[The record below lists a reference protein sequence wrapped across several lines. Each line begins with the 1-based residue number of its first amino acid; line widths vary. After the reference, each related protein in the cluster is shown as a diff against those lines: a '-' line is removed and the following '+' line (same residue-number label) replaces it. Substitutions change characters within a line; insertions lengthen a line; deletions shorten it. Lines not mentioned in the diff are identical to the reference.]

1 MNAPSPRVLCIGGCH
16 VDRKASAAVTVQL
29 AVSNPVSIS
38 TSFGGVARNVA
49 ENLCRLETAVTL
61 VSRVGA
67 DSDGAAILEA
77 LRRLPLRL
85 DHLGIAPDRPTA
97 FHLIVLQP
105 DGEMLVSVAD
115 MRIYDD
121 LTPQRLAAL
130 PAGIWAADAVF
141 ADCNLPA
148 ESLTY
153 LAGQRSA
160 ERRLA
165 VNAVSPAKAVRAE
178 GILPATDYLFVNAAE
193 AAALIGLGQGDPG
206 PEAAA
211 GALLERGVGEV
222 VVTLG
227 AEGLLAATPDAVLH
241 LQSLPGPLC
250 DVTGAGD
257 ALAAAFL
264 DARLRGL
271 SLDAAARRALGAA
284 RLTVECAQSV
294 NATLTPETLDQMMS

>member
-1 MNAPSPRVLCIGGCH
+1 
-16 VDRKASAAVTVQL
+16 VDRKASAAAAVQL

-49 ENLCRLETAVTL
+49 ENLCRLDASVTL

-67 DSDGAAILEA
+67 DSDGTAILEA
-77 LRRLPLRL
+77 LGRLPLRL
-85 DHLGIAPDRPTA
+85 DHLGIAADRPTA

-130 PAGIWAADAVF
+130 PAGVWTAEAIF

-148 ESLTY
+148 ESLAY

-160 ERRLA
+160 GRRLA
-165 VNAVSPAKAVRAE
+165 VNAVSPAKAARAD
-178 GILPATDYLFVNAAE
+178 GILPAIDHLFVNAAE
-193 AAALIGLGQGDPG
+193 AAALIGQDESDRG
-206 PEAAA
+206 PETAAR
-211 GALLERGVGEV
+211 ALLDRGVGEV

-264 DARLRGL
+264 DARLRGR
-271 SLDAAARRALGAA
+271 SLDAAARRALAAA
-284 RLTVECAQSV
+284 RLTVECTQSV
-294 NATLTPETLDQMMS
+294 NASLTPETLDQMVS

>member
-1 MNAPSPRVLCIGGCH
+1 MNAQAPRVLCIGGCH
-16 VDRKASAAVTVQL
+16 VDRKATAAAAVQL

-77 LRRLPLRL
+77 LRRLPLGL
-85 DHLGIAPDRPTA
+85 DHLGIAPDMPTA

-130 PAGIWAADAVF
+130 PAGVWGAEAIF

-148 ESLTY
+148 ESLAY
-153 LAGQRSA
+153 LASQRSA

-165 VNAVSPAKAVRAE
+165 VNAVSPAKAVRAK
-178 GILPATDYLFVNAAE
+178 GILPATDLLFVNAAE
-193 AAALIGLGQGDPG
+193 AAALVGQGRRDDV

-211 GALLERGVGEV
+211 RTLLERGVGEV

-227 AEGLLAATPDAVLH
+227 AQGLLAATPGEVLH
-241 LQSLPGPLC
+241 LQSLPGPLR

-257 ALAAAFL
+257 AVAAAFL
-264 DARLRGL
+264 DARLRGW

-284 RLTVECAQSV
+284 RLTVACAQSV
-294 NATLTPETLDQMMS
+294 NTKLTPESLDQMMS